1 MKKCLLILSVTCW
14 FITGKS
20 YNQITDTLRINRPWN
35 AQWIGLNK
43 AFDRGTGY
51 GVYYFRKSIQLKDK
65 PSKFMIHVSAD
76 NHYKLYVNNKL
87 ASIGPAR
94 GDLHNWHY
102 ETADIAGLL
111 VAGKNTVAAMVWNE
125 AEYRPEYQVSLRTSF
140 IIQGN
145 AAAEET
151 LNTNNTWKCIE
162 DKAFSP
168 VWGYFVSINGQYVDM
183 NKTISN
189 WNSSDLDDSSWP
201 NALNLWGGQPKG
213 LSDGF
218 GYMLVPSLLPP
229 MEMTWQPI
237 TVVRKV
243 KGMDGFS
250 ALHQP
255 LTIPANKNITILLDQ
270 TYETNAYP
278 TIKFSGGKGTGF
290 SLSYAESL
298 YEKGSNFK
306 RKGNRNTVEGME
318 FRGLKDSITSN
329 GQPGQSYTPFHFRTF
344 RYIQLNVHT
353 ANEPLVI
360 DSLYGTFTAYPFKA
374 EAAFNSE
381 NTEIKQILDIG
392 WHTARLDAYDNYFT
406 GQYYERLQYI
416 GDARIQA
423 MISYFY
429 SSDDRLTR
437 NALEQIDES
446 RLPEGVTLS
455 RYPTQ
460 SAQIIPT
467 FSLLYIGMLHDYWMY
482 RNDSSFIEDKLTGVR
497 AILGFFSKYQQA
509 DGSLH
514 NTPYWNFVDWA
525 DGRNWDFG
533 APPKNADGE
542 SALIDMHLLWAY
554 EWAADMEAQSGLSM
568 YADLYRRKADQLKQT
583 IREKYWVE
591 VKGLYADT
599 RDKITF
605 SQHCNALA
613 LLTGVVGDENKL
625 AFSKRLISDSTL
637 TKCSMYF
644 SYYLHQALI
653 KGGLGDDYISWLG
666 PWRESIKI
674 GLTTW
679 AEEPNLYTTRSD
691 CHAWA
696 SGPNVEFFRTVLGID
711 SYSPGFRKIRI
722 EPHLGKLTN
731 ISGEIPH
738 PNGKIKVSYIL
749 QRSKWNINIRI
760 PENTTGI
767 LIWKGKIYELKGE
780 NNLRVL

>member
-1 MKKCLLILSVTCW
+1 MKKHFLILSIICW
-14 FITGKS
+14 FLTGNS
-20 YNQITDTLRINRPWN
+20 YGQITDTLRTNRLWN
-35 AQWIGLNK
+35 AQWIGFNR
-43 AFDRGTGY
+43 AFDRGTSY

-65 PSKFMIHVSAD
+65 PSKFIIHVSAD
-76 NHYKLYVNNKL
+76 NHYKLYVNGKL
-87 ASIGPAR
+87 ASIGPSR
-94 GDLHNWHY
+94 GDLHYWHY
-102 ETADIAGLL
+102 ETVDISGLL
-111 VAGKNTVAAMVWNE
+111 AAGKNTVVAMVWNE

-145 AAAEET
+145 TSVEEI
-151 LNTNNTWKCIE
+151 LNTDNTWKCVE

-168 VWGYFVSINGQYVDM
+168 IFGYFASINGQFVDM
-183 NKTISN
+183 NKTVSN
-189 WNSSDLDDSSWP
+189 WNSSEVDENSWP
-201 NALNLWGGQPKG
+201 NAVNLWGGQPKG

-218 GYMLVPSLLPP
+218 GYMLVPSPLPP
-229 MEMTWQPI
+229 MEMTYQPI

-243 KGMDGFS
+243 QGMDSFS
-250 ALHQP
+250 ALKLP
-255 LTIPANKNITILLDQ
+255 LTISANKKVVILLDQ
-270 TYETNAYP
+270 THETNAYP
-278 TIKFSGGKGTGF
+278 TITFSGGKGAGL
-290 SLSYAESL
+290 SLGYAEAL

-306 RKGNRNTVEGME
+306 RKGNRNEVEGME

-329 GQPGQSYTPFHFRTF
+329 GQPGQSYTSFNFRTF
-344 RYIQLNVHT
+344 RYVQLLVQT
-353 ANEPLVI
+353 SNEPLVI

-374 EAAFNSE
+374 EAAFNSDNNE
-381 NTEIKQILDIG
+381 IPEILNTG
-392 WHTARLDAYDNYFT
+392 WRTARLNAYDNYFT

-429 SSDDRLTR
+429 SSDNRLTR

-460 SAQIIPT
+460 STQIIPT

-482 RNDSSFIEDKLTGVR
+482 RNDTSFIKDKLTSVR

-525 DGRNWDFG
+525 DAKGWDFG
-533 APPKNADGE
+533 SPPKSADGE
-542 SALIDMHLLWAY
+542 SALIDMHLLWGY
-554 EWAADMEAQSGLSM
+554 EWAAEMETQSGLSV
-568 YADLYRRKADQLKQT
+568 YADLYRKKADQLKQT
-583 IREKYWVE
+583 IRKKYWDE
-591 VKGLYADT
+591 AKGLYADT
-599 RDKITF
+599 RERTTF

-613 LLTGVVGDENKL
+613 LLTGVVSDENKL
-625 AFSKRLISDSTL
+625 AFSKRLINDSSL

-653 KGGLGDDYISWLG
+653 KGGLGDDYMNWLN
-666 PWRESIKI
+666 PWRESLKI

-679 AEEPNLYTTRSD
+679 AEEPNLNTTRSD

-696 SGPNVEFFRTVLGID
+696 SGPNVELFRTVLGID
-711 SYSPGFRKIRI
+711 SYSPGFSKIKI
-722 EPHLGKLTN
+722 EPHLGKLTK

-738 PNGKIKVSYIL
+738 PNGKISVSYVL
-749 QRSKWNINIRI
+749 KHNKWNINISI
-760 PENTTGI
+760 PQNTTGI
-767 LIWKGKIYELKGE
+767 FIWKGITYKLKGE
-780 NNLRVL
+780 NNLLVM